1 MITRQ
6 SIAAVL
12 VLFAGVIV
20 IGCDRGDS
28 GGGGSKGG
36 AGPTTSTTGESAGSS
51 AVPKVGLPAATAAT
65 YKPVVG
71 KYGGRLVRGQLG
83 EPKSFN
89 PIVSSETSTSDYTQR
104 MFEGLT
110 RSNAFTGDLEPA
122 LAESWEVS
130 PDGLAW
136 TFKLRKDVLFNDG
149 TSFTAEDV
157 VFTVTDLVFD
167 ANRPD
172 KSKDPRWPSGMRDI
186 LTIDGKPVTCEALD
200 PYTVKFTTPAR
211 FAILAEVL
219 GSPMFASKKKYAPAV
234 ANGSFGGAMSSDA
247 KSEDIVGT
255 GPWMFGS
262 YSRGE
267 RVILKRNPKYW
278 RKDSAG
284 QTLPYLDEI
293 VFLLARN
300 FDILYLQFEQGET
313 DLYHCLRGGK
323 DVAALRPK
331 QESGNFTLH
340 QLGAD
345 HGDLFLALNM
355 NLDAAKAGKLPE
367 YKVKWFR
374 DQRFRQ
380 AISHAIDRTALVRN
394 IYRNLGY
401 PMYSSFTVAEGP
413 FKVSVP
419 PIPRDLTKS
428 KALLADMGLKDRNGD
443 GVLEDEQG
451 NKVQFSV
458 VTNSGNTTREEM
470 CNYITTDLKA
480 LGMEV
485 NPLFLEFNQLVD
497 RLDVSYDWEA
507 MIMAFTSMLDPHWG
521 SNYWKSNSRNHLW
534 WPEQKTPGFPWEK
547 RIDELFAQGIQELDR
562 EKRKGIYAEVSKI
575 AYEQQPTV
583 YLAIRERVDAI
594 RNKFGNV
601 FPSQAPL
608 WEFAALH
615 NEDELFLLDGAGRA
629 PAKPAAAAAAP

>member
-1 MITRQ
+1 
-6 SIAAVL
+6 
-12 VLFAGVIV
+12 
-20 IGCDRGDS
+20 
-28 GGGGSKGG
+28 
-36 AGPTTSTTGESAGSS
+36 
-51 AVPKVGLPAATAAT
+51 
-65 YKPVVG
+65 
-71 KYGGRLVRGQLG
+71 
-83 EPKSFN
+83 
-89 PIVSSETSTSDYTQR
+89 
-104 MFEGLT
+104 
-110 RSNAFTGDLEPA
+110 
-122 LAESWEVS
+122 
-130 PDGLAW
+130 
-136 TFKLRKDVLFNDG
+136 
-149 TSFTAEDV
+149 
-157 VFTVTDLVFD
+157 
-167 ANRPD
+167 
-172 KSKDPRWPSGMRDI
+172 
-186 LTIDGKPVTCEALD
+186 
-200 PYTVKFTTPAR
+200 
-211 FAILAEVL
+211 
-219 GSPMFASKKKYAPAV
+219 
-234 ANGSFGGAMSSDA
+234 
-247 KSEDIVGT
+247 
-255 GPWMFGS
+255 
-262 YSRGE
+262 
-267 RVILKRNPKYW
+267 
-278 RKDSAG
+278 
-284 QTLPYLDEI
+284 
-293 VFLLARN
+293 
-300 FDILYLQFEQGET
+300 
-313 DLYHCLRGGK
+313 
-323 DVAALRPK
+323 
-331 QESGNFTLH
+331 
-340 QLGAD
+340 
-345 HGDLFLALNM
+345 
-355 NLDAAKAGKLPE
+355 
-367 YKVKWFR
+367 VKWFR